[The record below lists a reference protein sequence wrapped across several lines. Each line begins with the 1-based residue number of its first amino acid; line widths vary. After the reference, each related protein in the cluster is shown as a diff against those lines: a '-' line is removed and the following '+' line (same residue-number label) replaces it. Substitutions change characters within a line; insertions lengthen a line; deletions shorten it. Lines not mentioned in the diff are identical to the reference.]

1 MKVDLNYSELIMI
14 RKLLKEYIDK
24 LEDDKEFLIR
34 CYNIPMNLKIE
45 TEDEY
50 IQTRQDFKEDILS
63 TEMQLMEMKKIL
75 KKLDFKKK

>member
-34 CYNIPMNLKIE
+34 CYNAPMKPKIE
-45 TEDEY
+45 TEEEY
-50 IQTRQDFKEDILS
+50 IQTRQDFEEGILN
-63 TEMQLMEMKKIL
+63 TEMQLREMRKIFE
-75 KKLDFKKK
+75 KLDFKKK